1 MSIERRSRYACVLGP
16 ALVAGIWLCCAARPI
31 QAQRRDTL
39 VPANSEAVEIAVRLV
54 NTETPSVDRDRNIYF
69 NFGFFV
75 PGISR
80 KLMKLSPDGTTT
92 VFRDDFKGG
101 ATLWD
106 SENRLIILGN
116 QVDGKRGVLTRE
128 DLTTGKLEVLAD
140 GYDGKPFQSPND
152 LTMDGK
158 GRIFFTDR
166 TGRAVYR
173 VDGPGKV
180 ARVLGEADLQEPNG
194 LQVSPDDRTLYVVES
209 HQAKGG
215 YRRIN
220 AYDLTPDGTAS
231 HMRILY
237 DFRPGRGADGLS
249 IDVQGNIYATA
260 GLNFPASLHV
270 RPNRAES
277 DETMDT
283 KGGVYVISPQGKLI
297 KFIPVPEDHLTNLTF
312 GGPDMK
318 TLFICAGKTI
328 FQIRTDVAGLP
339 R

>member
-1 MSIERRSRYACVLGP
+1 MKTQRRNRRTAAIAALFAIGLVWPAAERTL
-16 ALVAGIWLCCAARPI
+16 
-31 QAQRRDTL
+31 AQRRDTV
-39 VPANSEAVEIAVRLV
+39 VPAHAEEVEIAVRLV

-69 NFGFFV
+69 NFGFFI

-80 KLMKLSPDGTTT
+80 KLMKISPDGVTT

-106 SENRLIILGN
+106 SDNRLIILGN

-128 DLTTGKLEVLAD
+128 DVTSGKVEILAE
-140 GYDGKPFQSPND
+140 GYEGKPFQSPND

-158 GRIFFTDR
+158 GRIYFTDR
-166 TGRAVYR
+166 TARAVYR

-180 ARVLGEADLQEPNG
+180 ARILGEADLQEPNG

-220 AYDLTPDGTAS
+220 AYDLAPDGSAS
-231 HMRILY
+231 HMRVLY

-249 IDVQGNIYATA
+249 IDVQGNVYATA

-277 DETMDT
+277 DETMDA
-283 KGGVYVISPQGKLI
+283 KGGVYVISPQGKLLR
-297 KFIPVPEDHLTNLTF
+297 FIPVPEDHLTNLTF

-328 FQIRTDVAGLP
+328 FHIRTEVAGLP